1 MHDKRKLTE
10 ELYKHLDFDDL
21 SIEGLYNTMWK
32 NIRSESGFRLTSQGY
47 TLLSK
52 HLDLERYTIN
62 FDVVIVLGSK
72 TLLDLD
78 RKLKH
83 PYYIDLK
90 KFNTSLE
97 QVSLVLFD
105 SKEAMLANLYGDL
118 HKFLDNYS

>member
-1 MHDKRKLTE
+1 M
-10 ELYKHLDFDDL
+10 
-21 SIEGLYNTMWK
+21 
-32 NIRSESGFRLTSQGY
+32 
-47 TLLSK
+47 
-52 HLDLERYTIN
+52 
-62 FDVVIVLGSK
+62 LGSK

>member
-21 SIEGLYNTMWK
+21 SIEGLYNIMWK

>member
-1 MHDKRKLTE
+1 ML
-10 ELYKHLDFDDL
+10 F
-21 SIEGLYNTMWK
+21 
-32 NIRSESGFRLTSQGY
+32 RS